1 MANLKAFLRLR
12 DTNPAFDEI
21 KRNGFVGI
29 PAIVMEDGEIELD
42 WEKKYGL

>member
-1 MANLKAFLRLR
+1 MMKIWRKAFLRLR

-21 KRNGFVGI
+21 KRN
-29 PAIVMEDGEIELD
+29 D